1 MLLPSHQ
8 RSCPTSLPAPDAA
21 TARTHLSVFQETAM
35 KTAFVCGP
43 AILAA
48 SMTLLTPA
56 PAAADGCAPHSTQNE
71 TRFPLSS
78 QMRGQAGTVHLN
90 VVIGATGRPLSA
102 DLERSSG
109 YRLLDRAATDSV
121 VRDWAFDVS
130 SCERKDLPVNHHIA
144 IEYRNDPY

>member
-1 MLLPSHQ
+1 
-8 RSCPTSLPAPDAA
+8 
-21 TARTHLSVFQETAM
+21 M

-56 PAAADGCAPHSTQNE
+56 PAAADGACAPHSTRNE
-71 TRFPLSS
+71 TKFPLSS
-78 QMRGQAGTVHLN
+78 QMRGQTGTVYLD
-90 VVIGATGRPLSA
+90 VVIGATGHPLSA

-109 YRLLDRAATDSV
+109 YRLLDRAAADSV
-121 VRDWAFDVS
+121 VRDWVFDVS
-130 SCERKDLPVNHHIA
+130 SCERKDLPVNHRIA